1 MAEKIIYDGDDFRE
15 VVRQSASFPY
25 DEIYTYGGNDDIYL
39 KYSATT
45 VFAGA
50 GSDYVNST
58 VERGNDIDLGSG
70 NDIYIGTGYSGNSA
84 NYDIVSGGDG
94 SDKFYISTW
103 ASKYYGE
110 AGNDTF
116 YSVGFNNLISGGSG
130 TDTVDYSRQ
139 NSDADL
145 AGKGIQVDLSQGY
158 ATSGGGREE
167 DLVSIESAKGTS
179 YKDTLIGSSGSNG
192 LWGQSGDDV
201 LRGYGGNDRLYG
213 GNGNDDLYGG
223 SDNDDLYGGR
233 GNDYLKGDSGSDLFI
248 FQSVNDSPNTS
259 SRDVIADFSR
269 SQGDK
274 IDLSDIDAIES
285 SSRDSAFDFIGSAS
299 FSGTAGE
306 LRYSGGI
313 VRGDVDGDGV
323 ADFSIKIDNGASLRA
338 SDFIL

>member
-1 MAEKIIYDGDDFRE
+1 MATYIYDGDDFRD
-15 VVRQSASFPY
+15 VVTQDSIPY
-25 DEIYTYGGNDDIYL
+25 DKIYTYGGNDDVYL
-39 KYSATT
+39 SYSATK
-45 VFAGA
+45 VYAGA

-58 VERGNDIDLGSG
+58 VEHGNTIDLGSG
-70 NDIYIGTGYSGNSA
+70 NDVYIGTGFSQKSSY
-84 NYDIVSGGDG
+84 YDLVYGGDG

-103 ASKYYGE
+103 ASRYYGE

-145 AGKGIQVDLSQGY
+145 AGAGIKVDLANGY
-158 ATSGGGREE
+158 ATSGGDREE
-167 DLVSIESAKGTS
+167 DLFSIENASGTS
-179 YKDTLIGSSGSNG
+179 YKDTLLGSSGANA
-192 LWGQSGDDV
+192 LWGQSGNDV
-201 LRGYGGNDRLYG
+201 LKGGGGNDRLYG

-223 SDNDDLYGGR
+223 SGNDDLYGGR
-233 GNDYLKGDSGSDLFI
+233 GSDHLTGTSGSDLFI
-248 FQSVNDSPNTS
+248 FQSIKDSPNTS
-259 SRDVIADFSR
+259 SRDVIFDFSR

-274 IDLSDIDAIES
+274 IDLSDIDAIS
-285 SSRDSAFDFIGSAS
+285 GGGDSKFHFIGSDS
-299 FSGTAGE
+299 FSDTAGE